1 MQITTVMG
9 LKMRQNL
16 LYREN
21 ISIEVV
27 DNFMMAI
34 F

>member
-1 MQITTVMG
+1 MQITTVMR

-21 ISIEVV
+21 TSTEVV